1 MARPVYV
8 DLPDMPL
15 AEAMQRGR
23 EDVGFFSHYFC
34 RRELHAGQVKFAR
47 NANAS
52 INVLPTS
59 NRWGKTSLLAIRH
72 LHSCFY
78 KLGAE
83 ERYVDPVHG
92 AVDLEKYLRTRYYTV
107 HTAGLW
113 ETAKLVWEDA
123 LKILKESER
132 LQPFV
137 TDTPRTLPPSIKFT
151 NGSVWLFR
159 TLGDNGENV
168 DGHSFYLVSIDEAGW
183 ITNLE
188 TIINNVIRV
197 RVADVQGRI
206 DLVGTMKIGL
216 SRDFYRYANRGSVAT
231 GVKIAFDHRDGR
243 DYLKEFDLAG

>member
-1 MARPVYV
+1 MYV

-15 AEAMQRGR
+15 DVAMEMGR
-23 EDVGFFSHYFC
+23 NDVGFFSHYFC
-34 RRELHAGQVKFAR
+34 RRQLHEGQLDYCTHAD
-47 NANAS
+47 AS

-72 LHSCFY
+72 YHSCFY

-83 ERYVDPVHG
+83 GRFFVDDEFSLER
-92 AVDLEKYLRTRYYTV
+92 YLRTKYFTV

-113 ETAKLVWEDA
+113 ETAALVWQDA
-123 LKILKESER
+123 LKILKDSPR
-132 LQPFV
+132 LQPFIS
-137 TDTPRTLPPSIKFT
+137 DYPRTLPPKIKFT
-151 NGSVWLFR
+151 NGSEWLFR

-183 ITNLE
+183 IPNLE

-206 DLVGTMKIGL
+206 DLVGTMKVGI
-216 SRDFYRYANRGSVAT
+216 SRDFYRYANRAAVYT
-231 GVKIAFDHRDGR
+231 GTKIAFDHRDGR
-243 DYLKEFDLAG
+243 NYWREFGVEALDA